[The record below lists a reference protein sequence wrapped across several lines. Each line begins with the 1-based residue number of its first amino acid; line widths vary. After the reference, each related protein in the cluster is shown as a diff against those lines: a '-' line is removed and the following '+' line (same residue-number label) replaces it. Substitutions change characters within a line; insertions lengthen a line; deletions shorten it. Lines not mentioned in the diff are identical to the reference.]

1 MILLDHLFFLR
12 NRFFKR
18 LLYLEFNILYL
29 LLSSLCLKNKIIL
42 NTILDSNN
50 NVILFDMD
58 QTKNYLGKLFD
69 Q

>member
-1 MILLDHLFFLR
+1 
-12 NRFFKR
+12 
-18 LLYLEFNILYL
+18 L